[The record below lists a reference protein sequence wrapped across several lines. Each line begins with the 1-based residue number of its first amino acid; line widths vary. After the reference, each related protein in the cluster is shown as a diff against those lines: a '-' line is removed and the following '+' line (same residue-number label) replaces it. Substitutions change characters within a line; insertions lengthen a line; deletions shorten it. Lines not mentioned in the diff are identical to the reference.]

1 MQSSENG
8 LKILARMI
16 AEAYLEELARKPT
29 EQALPI
35 EKKGYHY
42 AYQVCDQDFQIAR
55 LEPVHETPASLL
67 TTEKER

>member
-1 MQSSENG
+1 MQSPENG

-35 EKKGYHY
+35 EKKGYND
-42 AYQVCDQDFQIAR
+42 ADQVCNQDCQIVR
-55 LEPVHETPASLL
+55 LEPVRKRRISLL